1 MQTVVLDNLSKTY
14 SGGKEAVKGVSLFL
28 EKGEVF
34 GFLGPNGAGKT
45 TTVKLLNGMIAP
57 TGGRCSVM
65 GYDPAREPE
74 KVHAVSGVL
83 TEHAR
88 MYDHMTGLENLVFY
102 GEIFGISREEGRKR
116 AVSLIEKLELEEAAD
131 RKLSAYSTG
140 MRQRLSLARAML
152 HSPEVLFLDEPTSG
166 LDPESAQ
173 NVNRLIRELAG
184 EQGTTVFLCTHQ
196 LRYAQEICT
205 RYGLLEEGRLLAA
218 GTLEE
223 LRGSV
228 SPGAELLVRAGH
240 LPEKMKQE
248 LLCLNQTREPFAGR
262 VGEECSRPYPQR
274 KTGRPQSV
282 FSVKIHS
289 EEEVPGIIRKIAEAG
304 GDIYEA
310 GISRASLEDIYF
322 ALTAKGKEEQA

>member
-45 TTVKLLNGMIAP
+45 TAVKLLNGMIAP
-57 TGGRCSVM
+57 TGGSCSVM
-65 GYDPAREPE
+65 GYDLAQEPE

-102 GEIFGISREEGRKR
+102 AQIFGIPEDEGKR
-116 AVSLIEKLELEEAAD
+116 RAKELLEKLELEEAAGQ
-131 RKLSAYSTG
+131 KLAAYSTG
-140 MRQRLSLARAML
+140 MRQKLSLARAMI
-152 HSPEVLFLDEPTSG
+152 HRPEVLFLDEPTSG

-205 RYGLLEEGRLLAA
+205 RYGLIEEGRLLAE
-218 GTLEE
+218 GTLPKLREE
-223 LRGSV
+223 V
-228 SPGAELLVRAGH
+228 SPGARLLIRADH
-240 LPEKMKQE
+240 LPDQILPDQILPDQILPEPE
-248 LLCLNQTREPFAGR
+248 RSGGADTERLFRREP
-262 VGEECSRPYPQR
+262 GERGSFLSIEI
-274 KTGRPQSV
+274 G
-282 FSVKIHS
+282 S
-289 EEEVPGIIRKIAEAG
+289 EEEVPGIIRKIAGAG
-304 GDIYEA
+304 GNIYEVR
-310 GISRASLEDIYF
+310 ISRPSLEDIYF
-322 ALTAKGKEEQA
+322 ALTAKGKEEKQL

>member
-116 AVSLIEKLELEEAAD
+116 AVSLIEKMELEEAAD

-262 VGEECSRPYPQR
+262 VGEECGRLYPQR